1 MAATTTTGA
10 SALPDELLMEEYDL
24 LQFVENDDVLH
35 GTTATGERLSDASAF
50 QFANM
55 DDFLG
60 NSTILLDSLDQ
71 TLDHP
76 HVGASAHRPNIVAN
90 VGSNTNKSHHSTA
103 KTQSKSATDGGG
115 GGGRGLEQNEST
127 LLDELLDGGDD
138 LLVPLASHSDPKLSG
153 GASPSSVIPSSPSPL
168 DDGCLTDVDAMSS
181 PCPSACSDSVH
192 TPTTGRFDEL
202 TGMAKIDAH
211 ISPAGTP
218 AMSHHDTTKKAFMM
232 PTSPVLESLIAEE
245 DDDEPLEQSPLNSA
259 DHDADEDDEVMDAE
273 SMEDDAAVQ
282 HNVDL
287 LEKEAKYLE
296 AQYDYLVSRA
306 HTARNTRVSVKAK
319 RRAREDQQI
328 VKKSQDNT
336 LLTQLVTQQQSY
348 LENLK
353 AMLAFAPVNDIR
365 MALMTPIESYIH
377 LGKNLEERR
386 QTILNLREDKLD
398 MTYKYIEEKARG
410 ISPDQPYQYADVF
423 ERFGKWYSV
432 HFAVSKYDDVE
443 VGQVVKVVYDQM
455 AGKDESL
462 AQAMGCLTIRES
474 YDSIKCNFLHQRI
487 VSSLKWSDQF
497 EEGLPEL
504 ESNSLFLCRFA
515 GDTAVFATDYIDQDD
530 LHPYMSKD
538 RIRKDVTSGVV
549 LTAHVD
555 ENGKRSVIMKKFL
568 MAKFH
573 MFPHKVSDKVTDILF
588 SKMPNMGQKVSSLL
602 DARVQD
608 ARSNPSTSCPHDIH
622 IDAQRA
628 LQQQQC

>member
-1 MAATTTTGA
+1 MAATTTTSS

-60 NSTILLDSLDQ
+60 NSNILLDSLDHN
-71 TLDHP
+71 LD
-76 HVGASAHRPNIVAN
+76 HVGASAAQRSNVGPNGNMAKTAPTKHRP
-90 VGSNTNKSHHSTA
+90 
-103 KTQSKSATDGGG
+103 SATDGGG
-115 GGGRGLEQNEST
+115 GRGLMQDEST
-127 LLDELLDGGDD
+127 LLDELLDGGDE
-138 LLVPLASHSDPKLSG
+138 LLVPLASQSAKT
-153 GASPSSVIPSSPSPL
+153 ASPGAASPSPL
-168 DDGCLTDVDAMSS
+168 DDGCLTDVDAMS
-181 PCPSACSDSVH
+181 PCPSSCSESVH
-192 TPTTGRFDEL
+192 TPPPGHFDEL

-218 AMSHHDTTKKAFMM
+218 AMAHHHDTTKKTFMM

-245 DDDEPLEQSPLNSA
+245 DDEDALHESHLNA
-259 DHDADEDDEVMDAE
+259 TAEEADDEIMDAE
-273 SMEDDAAVQ
+273 TMEDDAS

-319 RRAREDQQI
+319 RRAREEQQL

-530 LHPYMSKD
+530 LHPYLSKD

-588 SKMPNMGQKVSSLL
+588 SKMPNMGQK
-602 DARVQD
+602 R
-608 ARSNPSTSCPHDIH
+608 R
-622 IDAQRA
+622 
-628 LQQQQC
+628 